1 MKQTKTILSMLC
13 AAALFAACSSTD
25 ELEPVVQAGQQ
36 TESEA
41 VGFDVYT
48 RGTTRAGYVGDI
60 DATTFQATGF
70 GVYAYVT
77 SDDNKNDAKWASKK
91 ASAKPNFMANQYVTY
106 NTSGWTY
113 SPVKYWPN
121 QANINGSGVDD
132 LGGGSAENN
141 GTNIDYV
148 SFFAYAP
155 YVESTN
161 APFYGS
167 VTVGETT
174 TGSVARAAAAA
185 LEAATSPATGNVIK
199 SDFAYDGI
207 ISLPGAEETG
217 DPKITYV
224 VPAEPAYGVD
234 LMYGVAARAYAEK
247 ETTGQVGEAVVA
259 GMPFLD
265 MTKEVV
271 DDKISYRF
279 QHALTK
285 LGINVDAY
293 FDEVSGAHTNDVDA
307 NTRIVIE
314 SISIQGA
321 SQKLYSYGVLNL
333 NNTAANTPL
342 WEAQD
347 AEVTNLTSRIAT
359 GLSLVPIETIST
371 GLTLATASKEQG
383 AKYFALQPL
392 GVTKTKK
399 SLFGN
404 DISGNGNATLMLIPG
419 SSNATASEV
428 SITIK
433 YHVITRDAN
442 LANGVSDITNEIT
455 NSLGTIALKAG
466 SQTIINMHLG
476 MTTVKIDAQV
486 ADWDGANTQEVDLP
500 ANVAVESVD
509 KGSSTILGTGEIS
522 LSGAVATLSG
532 TGGTVNLT
540 AADVYFSTDDKGA
553 NVLPVVQSGGKYYI
567 PANYGAEARNIYML
581 YGGKATAAISQ
592 AALATSDLT
601 VEVTLPTTDIA
612 AAGENVTVKMTSV
625 LGGFDCADW
634 KVEQKIDTGDYGEVT
649 PTSTSNSDQSFV
661 IAVPANTGAS
671 LSFTFKLT
679 HKTNTSLTKES
690 GAKTQA
696 AGA

>member
-1 MKQTKTILSMLC
+1 MSLFC

-77 SDDNKNDAKWASKK
+77 SAASAEEAKWTTTGT
-91 ASAKPNFMANQYVTY
+91 SAKPNFMANQYVTY

-121 QANINGSGVDD
+121 QANIQDSGVDD
-132 LGGGSAENN
+132 LGGGTADNA
-141 GTNIDYV
+141 GDNIDYV

-155 YVESTN
+155 YVESGN
-161 APFYGS
+161 VPYYGKES
-167 VTVGETT
+167 A
-174 TGSVARAAAAA
+174 TGSVERAATAA
-185 LEAATSPATGNVIK
+185 LTGESETKNLNPA
-199 SDFAYDGI
+199 FAYDGI
-207 ISLPGAEETG
+207 ISLPGADETG

-224 VPAEPAYGVD
+224 VPANPAYGVD
-234 LMYGVAARAYAEK
+234 LMYGVAARAYTTK
-247 ETTGQVGEAVVA
+247 ETTGQIGQAVDA
-259 GMPFLD
+259 GKPFLD

-271 DDKISYRF
+271 DDKIAYRF

-314 SISIQGA
+314 EISIQGT
-321 SQKLYSYGVLNL
+321 QKLYSYGVLNL
-333 NNTAANTPL
+333 NNTTENTPK
-342 WEAQD
+342 WETQN
-347 AEVTNLTSRIAT
+347 AEVKDLTSRITNGLKLVDITTTGAASLDAAT
-359 GLSLVPIETIST
+359 
-371 GLTLATASKEQG
+371 KEQG

-404 DISGNGNATLMLIPG
+404 DISGNGNATMMLIPG

-428 SITIK
+428 SVTIK

-442 LANGVSDITNEIT
+442 LQNGVSDITNTIT
-455 NSLGTIALKAG
+455 KSLGDIALKAG

-509 KGSSTILGTGEIS
+509 EGSSTILGTGKIT
-522 LSGAVATLSG
+522 LTGAVATLSG
-532 TGGTVNLT
+532 TGGTVDLT

-553 NVLPVVQSGGKYYI
+553 NVLPVVQTSGDYYI

-592 AALATSDLT
+592 PALTASNLT
-601 VEVTLPTTDIA
+601 VTVTAVADDIA

-634 KVEQKIDTGDYGEVT
+634 TVNQKIESGEYEEVT
-649 PTSTSNSDQSFV
+649 PTSTSNSDQTFV
-661 IAVPANTGAS
+661 IAIPANAGGS
-671 LSFTFKLT
+671 RSFTFKLT

-696 AGA
+696 AGT